1 MAWEPV
7 QREKVRMKMIAYQ
20 AGAIRKSPELK
31 IIYRVPEADIT
42 HR

>member
-1 MAWEPV
+1 MAWEQV
-7 QREKVRMKMIAYQ
+7 QRQKVCMKVIAYQ

-31 IIYRVPEADIT
+31 IIYGVPEADIT